1 MIKAP
6 PVQAVRERPPVA
18 ALARSAALAPPG
30 AERLLLIAEQQAASL
45 LTIARHDAMK
55 LCQAAE
61 AEARAIGYS
70 AGHAEGFAAGR
81 MEALRGVQEEGRR
94 IVEAAQAEAQRVLE
108 GAEERVGL
116 LACEIASHLIGTEL
130 RQSPETIERA
140 VAQTLAAMGVE
151 GDISIEVATADY
163 EQAVQSVGAWRDGL
177 GSGADIRVMVDP
189 ALPRGGYR
197 VLGPSGAVERNWQDG
212 LKAIAQAFEEVARR
226 GV

>member
-1 MIKAP
+1 MQRI
-6 PVQAVRERPPVA
+6 
-18 ALARSAALAPPG
+18 
-30 AERLLLIAEQQAASL
+30 LLIAEQQAAAL
-45 LTIARHDAMK
+45 LTLARHDAEK
-55 LCQAAE
+55 LRQAAE

-70 AGHAEGFAAGR
+70 AGHAEGLTVGR
-81 MEALRGVQEEGRR
+81 LEALRGVQEEGRR
-94 IVEAAQAEAQRVLE
+94 IIEAAQAEARRVLE

-151 GDISIEVATADY
+151 GDITIEVATSDY
-163 EQAVQSVGAWRDGL
+163 EQAVQSVGAWREGV
-177 GSGADIRVMVDP
+177 GGGADIRVIVDP

-197 VLGPSGAVERNWQDG
+197 VLGPGGAVERNWQDG
-212 LKAIAQAFEEVARR
+212 LKAIAQAFEEVAHR